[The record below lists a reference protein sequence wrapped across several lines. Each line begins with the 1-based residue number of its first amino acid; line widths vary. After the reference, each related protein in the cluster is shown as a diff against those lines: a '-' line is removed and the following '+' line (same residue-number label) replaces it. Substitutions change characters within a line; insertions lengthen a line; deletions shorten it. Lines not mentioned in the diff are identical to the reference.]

1 MDLTE
6 CVLTRKAI
14 RAFQTTPV
22 PKELLSRILNEAR
35 RCPSASN
42 TQPWEF
48 AVFGGR
54 VMEEMRKAYRERF
67 LSGVK
72 PNPDRPS
79 DPTALPEPYRSRRE
93 EVVKQHHLSVGID
106 HNNEEQVKQYD
117 LRGFSFFGAPNG
129 IIIYVD
135 NSLMGPLMP
144 FPIFDIGGVVQTIV
158 LLAHNYG
165 LGCCIQGQM
174 VNYPDIIRR
183 LMNIPTSKKIVV
195 GLSIGYPN
203 MDDSINK
210 GMSERV
216 PLDEIVTW
224 HGI

>member
-1 MDLTE
+1 MDLTK

-14 RAFQTTPV
+14 RAFKTTPV

-48 AVFGGR
+48 VVFGGR

-67 LSGVK
+67 LSGAK

-79 DPTALPEPYRSRRE
+79 DPGALPQPYRSRRE
-93 EVVKQHHLSVGID
+93 EVARFHHLLAGID
-106 HNNEEQVKQYD
+106 PDNEEQVKEYT
-117 LRGFSFFGAPNG
+117 LGGFSFFGAPNG
-129 IIIYVD
+129 IIVYID
-135 NSLMGPLMP
+135 NSLLGPLMP
-144 FPIFDIGGVVQTIV
+144 FPVFDIGGVVQTIV

-183 LMNIPTSKKIVV
+183 LMNIPTSKKMVV
-195 GLSIGYPN
+195 GISIGYPN
-203 MDDSINK
+203 MDDAINK
-210 GMSERV
+210 GMTERV
-216 PLDEIVTW
+216 PLDDIVTW